1 LPPRDSNP
9 VTGTAEHKWLVAPQG
24 FTNVANIRLIRFFHS
39 DTLINT
45 LR

>member
-1 LPPRDSNP
+1 MTYL
-9 VTGTAEHKWLVAPQG
+9 HQLVAPQG

>member
-1 LPPRDSNP
+1 MYEEVQDLG
-9 VTGTAEHKWLVAPQG
+9 VLVAPQG